1 LNGLGEAMLK
11 GFSGGALKGA
21 LSTALEPF
29 FKRATYDQDAEMASV
44 GEVLYQTL
52 IGGLSDMLS
61 TGAAYLGS
69 KVTDTI
75 SGNKISKNQQQVN
88 DIITSAQNLTANSG
102 DVVVNEVLKSI
113 KDVLKELLDSIE
125 ELQNKVTALETENA
139 AIRTELANTKNE
151 LRSLIDEL
159 TTEFN
164 AIEKQISDLSTSVTK
179 LKSDLTQAKNDLSTL
194 NKNFKQ
200 ISDISTKL
208 ETLSKKV
215 SNLTAAGGDI
225 TVLKEQ
231 VNKLQND
238 LTNVLAE
245 LGKVYETVFV
255 PYGATIFAKDADDT
269 VMLILRTGSAV
280 AVSPYIQI
288 GTIQGLNNLTN
299 GTDICDGEQ
308 IPLYHNIMIPRG
320 GDDGR
325 GVTVTSI
332 DGAYFLLGGDY
343 TIVEP

>member
-1 LNGLGEAMLK
+1 MKFKNKIKRGTILILALVIALASSFTVYAAVSYNSASDPIVSYSGMVKYVDDLLADIRTAISDLQMQVAILQMMGPSQGGTSGGGIPSSGMLK
-11 GFSGGALKGA
+11 
-21 LSTALEPF
+21 
-29 FKRATYDQDAEMASV
+29 D
-44 GEVLYQTL
+44 
-52 IGGLSDMLS
+52 
-61 TGAAYLGS
+61 
-69 KVTDTI
+69 
-75 SGNKISKNQQQVN
+75 
-88 DIITSAQNLTANSG
+88 
-102 DVVVNEVLKSI
+102 
-113 KDVLKELLDSIE
+113 LLDRIE
-125 ELQNKVTALETENA
+125 SLENRVGDLETDNA
-139 AIRTELANTKNE
+139 SLRTELANTKNE

-159 TTEFN
+159 TTELN
-164 AIEKQISDLSTSVTK
+164 TLEKSLAELSTSITN
-179 LKSDLTQAKNDLSTL
+179 LKSDVKTAKNDLSTL
-194 NKNFKQ
+194 SKNFKQ

-231 VNKLQND
+231 VKALQTD
-238 LTNVLAE
+238 LSNVLAE

-280 AVSPYIQI
+280 AVSPYTQI
-288 GTIQGLNNLTN
+288 GTVQGLNNLTN
-299 GTDICDGEQ
+299 GTDICNGES
-308 IPLYHNIMIPRG
+308 IPLYHSIMIPRG

-325 GVTVTSI
+325 GVTVTSL